1 MLCRRLCTKRPLV
14 REAVKI
20 LLLHSA
26 DDPLRGP
33 WAQQTWDRVVDLGL
47 AGANAYQRWG
57 ELFGSAIE
65 TLGGVDL
72 DEYHHVRRLLEAGQG
87 RLMDDEG
94 LDWWELLSIH
104 FDHQIGSILRLQ
116 RFADSLREG
125 DEVFATRGGFHAH
138 TLRQM
143 LGREIRCFS
152 SGKVSLLDR
161 LQHYM
166 SLPKRFSAS
175 QLGGIF
181 WDKYDSDYRIRGRFS
196 SRPAARAQPVVLLPS
211 AYVNVSRMAI
221 RYAEMLPDTEFL
233 LVTTRQSGWVEPLP
247 SNVEAARLA
256 SYAGGTPAVQRE
268 FSELRREWEQ
278 LRAELGPV
286 RELAI
291 LDRLGVFAGFS
302 KSLQTGLGIRNAWL
316 RVLETEPV
324 EAVLCCDDT
333 NAYTRI
339 PLILAKQRDLPT
351 LTCHHG
357 ALDGGHLFKRTHGDV
372 VLAKGR
378 MEHDYLT
385 RVCGVREDQVEIGGP
400 PQSAAAPHRAEGGHA
415 PSIVFF
421 SEPYEVFGGRTEEFY
436 RDLIPPLAKL
446 AEETGRE
453 LVVKLHPM
461 ESASERRKMIERV
474 EPMRCGRI
482 RVVSGALNEELLQ
495 KTWFAVTV
503 LSTAAMDCALRGVPC
518 FLCEW
523 LEYFS
528 SGYSEQFCRF
538 GAGVRLRSPADIAGI
553 PDGIPKMLEAF
564 RGRAGVQADCSSPI
578 APARLRELLSG
589 RAMVRQAAAV

>member
-1 MLCRRLCTKRPLV
+1 MRRPLV
-14 REAVKI
+14 REAVRI

-33 WAQQTWDRVVDLGL
+33 WAQQRWGRVVDLGL
-47 AGANAYQRWG
+47 GGANAYQRWG
-57 ELFGSAIE
+57 ESFGCAIE

-72 DEYHHVRRLLEAGQG
+72 SEYRHVRRLLEAGQG

-94 LDWWELLSIH
+94 LDWWELLSIG
-104 FDHQIGSILRLQ
+104 FDHQIGCILRLR
-116 RFADSLREG
+116 RFADSLHEG
-125 DEVFATRGGFHAH
+125 DEVFASRGGFHVDA
-138 TLRQM
+138 LGQIA
-143 LGREIRCFS
+143 GREIRYFS
-152 SGKVSLLDR
+152 SGKISMR
-161 LQHYM
+161 ERSRHYW
-166 SLPKRFSAS
+166 SLPKKFSAA
-175 QLGGIF
+175 QMGGIF

-196 SRPAARAQPVVLLPS
+196 SQRTTRARPVVLLPS
-211 AYVNVSRMAI
+211 AYVNVSRMGI
-221 RYAEMLPDTEFL
+221 RYGEMLPDMEFL
-233 LVTTRQSGWVEPLP
+233 LVATRQSGWVESLP
-247 SNVEAARLA
+247 SNVEGARLA
-256 SYAGGTPAVQRE
+256 SYAAGMQAVQRE
-268 FSELRREWEQ
+268 FSELYQEWEQ
-278 LRAELGPV
+278 LRAEFGPV

-291 LDRLGVFAGFS
+291 LDRLGLFAGFP
-302 KSLQTGLGIRNAWL
+302 KLLKAGLGIRNAWL

-333 NAYTRI
+333 NAHTRV
-339 PLILAKQRDLPT
+339 PLILAKQRGLPA

-385 RVCGVREDQVEIGGP
+385 RVCGVREDQIEIGGP
-400 PQSAAAPHRAEGGHA
+400 PQLAPAPQRAEGGHA

-461 ESASERRKMIERV
+461 ESARERRKMIERV
-474 EPMRCGRI
+474 EPMRHARI
-482 RVVSGALNEELLQ
+482 RVASGALNEELLQ
-495 KTWFAVTV
+495 RTWFAVTV

-528 SGYSEQFCRF
+528 CGYSEQFCKF
-538 GAGVRLRSPADIAGI
+538 GAGVKLRSPADIAGI
-553 PDGIPKMLEAF
+553 PDSIPKMLEAF
-564 RGRAGVQADCSSPI
+564 RGRAGVQADLSSPI

-589 RAMVRQAAAV
+589 KVLVRQAAAV